1 MKIINTKKEE
11 LLQEQ
16 KDICIYNKQLSD
28 INEKIIDKNNTKW
41 MISVFLS
48 AATIYILLLVFSMNI
63 NGIFIEPIKY
73 IIITML
79 SVSIGIIIGSRIIIP
94 FYKPL
99 LRVKKETKGM
109 HIALL
114 LNKYNPI
121 AIARKGEKYLL
132 LLENKDTKVVMREII
147 TFKYIEKTNISEIV
161 LDVDNERLYIPYF
174 H

>member
-16 KDICIYNKQLSD
+16 KDICIYNKQLGN

-63 NGIFIEPIKY
+63 SGVFIEPIKY
-73 IIITML
+73 IVITML

-99 LRVKKETKGM
+99 LRVKKETKAM

-132 LLENKDTKVVMREII
+132 LLENKDTKVVMKEII